1 MKTAKCL
8 IGGVVLVAGF
18 AFGTAGVASADSPNF
33 GCRDNWNLATVD
45 GNPVKLAKDQNDD
58 GFVCWKF
65 VNGKGNGPISGV
77 VVTDNNTPPAAG

>member
-8 IGGVVLVAGF
+8 IGGVLVAGF

-33 GCRDNWNLATVD
+33 ECRANWNLAPVA
-45 GNPVKLAKDQNDD
+45 GNPVKQARDQNGDEL
-58 GFVCWKF
+58 VCWKF
-65 VNGKGNGPISGV
+65 VNGSGNGPISGV